1 MNIVAWMGLNL
12 KRRLHYILVG
22 CAAMLALAGGTL
34 AFSGSIEASTPRFA
48 NFARPNFDKAPPP
61 PALDLARRWG
71 LAEIGE
77 FTRLASDEGI
87 CREALS
93 AVGVNWVE
101 TPAQESEIGCGFES
115 AIGVSGTLASYS
127 VPSTMTCPL
136 AARLYLWEM
145 EVVAPAA
152 EKHLGTT
159 IASIDVMGTFSCRR
173 VAGTAHLSKHSFGEA
188 IDIAGFKTA
197 DGRDIPVLRTYRT
210 DSPEG
215 QFLREIRRG
224 ACGLFD
230 VTLGPDF
237 NLDHA
242 NHFHL
247 DIGGG
252 YACH

>member
-1 MNIVAWMGLNL
+1 MGLNVN
-12 KRRLHYILVG
+12 RRLHYILVG
-22 CAAMLALAGGTL
+22 CAALVVVAGGTL
-34 AFSGSIEASTPRFA
+34 AFGGSIEASTPRFGA
-48 NFARPNFDKAPPP
+48 FARPNFNKAPPP
-61 PALDLARRWG
+61 PALDLARRWP

-77 FTRLASDEGI
+77 FTRLAADEGI

-93 AVGVNWVE
+93 AVGVSWSEV
-101 TPAQESEIGCGFES
+101 PARESDTGCGFE
-115 AIGVSGTLASYS
+115 AAVGVAGTLASYNER
-127 VPSTMTCPL
+127 STMTCPL

-152 EKHLGTT
+152 EKYLGTT
-159 IASIDVMGTFSCRR
+159 ITSIDVLGTYSCRK
-173 VAGTAHLSKHSFGEA
+173 VSGTVHLSKHAFGEA

-210 DSPEG
+210 DNPEG

-224 ACGLFD
+224 ACALFD